1 MAAPHSLAP
10 AAAPNPAGDAYAE
23 LLSRTRDLHFEQR
36 AARDRWYSA
45 LTLPEKEQI
54 LFEFEVLLKATACF
68 ANPRNHPGPPRKT
81 AIVAYDFRSGV
92 AVLRDGLQRAVDLCR
107 QLLGSRERSL
117 IFHRYLE
124 TVLPEDNL
132 RARLASEGLSQTTP
146 TDSLVALRHALSN
159 TVEVVQGLLRA
170 PQIPYRLFYSSHTL
184 VQREIG
190 RNTFFNPLTAL
201 EFRPEFDRLQSPDV
215 LRLIQTVPPGEAHRL
230 VALTFLALFRMLRY
244 LRLLS
249 EYCNETRPSVR
260 IGGRAYF
267 VLSVLRSDA
276 RALSDYLQ
284 KHSGRLLA
292 ESFRREVWSV
302 NATAICEHS
311 ARLRAHSHHLIGIK
325 SALECIASNLRL
337 EMRRAFQHDLPS
349 PDAHLPEPEFR
360 GAIDQAVLALRPA
373 LRNSILFLGKTLG
386 TNLEDKSV
394 FDDQLAKVETSDR
407 LRRDVWMFSQI
418 VRAFFSKAQHSA
430 PEDRWGPVNEF
441 QYVREFLGY
450 FRSMGYPLLR
460 AADYPHFTR
469 FLSAIGKLTD
479 TELVNPQ
486 TLDTAIREC
495 IAFHEFL
502 EQLFQQISRREELSD
517 SPFDRR
523 RAASALRLYL
533 GDGTE

>member
-1 MAAPHSLAP
+1 MAAPHSLP
-10 AAAPNPAGDAYAE
+10 PNAGPSPEADAYSE
-23 LLSRTRDLHFEQR
+23 LLSRTRDLHAEQR
-36 AARDRWYSA
+36 AARDRWYAA
-45 LTLPEKEQI
+45 LAVPDKEEL

-81 AIVAYDFRSGV
+81 AIVAYDFRSSL
-92 AVLRDGLQRAVDLCR
+92 AVLRDGLQRAVELCR
-107 QLLGSRERSL
+107 QLLGSRERTL

-132 RARLASEGLSQTTP
+132 RARLAGEGLSQATP

-170 PQIPYRLFYSSHTL
+170 SQIPYRLFYAAHTL

-190 RNTFFNPLTAL
+190 RNTYFNPLTAL
-201 EFRPEFDRLQSPDV
+201 EFRPEFDRLQSPEV
-215 LRLIQTVPPGEAHRL
+215 LRLIHTVPPGEAHRL
-230 VALTFLALFRMLRY
+230 VALTFLALFRMMRY

-249 EYCNETRPSVR
+249 SYSAESRQSTRTA
-260 IGGRAYF
+260 GRAYF

-292 ESFRREVWSV
+292 ESFRREIWTVT
-302 NATAICEHS
+302 ATQICESS
-311 ARLRAHSHHLIGIK
+311 ARLRTHSHRLIAIK
-325 SALECIASNLRL
+325 SALECVASNLRL
-337 EMRRAFQHDLPS
+337 EMRRTFQHDFPV
-349 PDAHLPEPEFR
+349 PDTHLPEQEFR
-360 GAIDQAVLALRPA
+360 DLTEQAVLGLRPA

-386 TNLEDKSV
+386 TNLEAEGV
-394 FDDQLAKVETSDR
+394 FNDHLAKVENSDR

-418 VRAFFSKAQHSA
+418 VRAFFSKAQHSS

-460 AADYPHFTR
+460 AADYPR
-469 FLSAIGKLTD
+469 FDRFMSAMSELTD
-479 TELVNPQ
+479 TELVDPLI
-486 TLDTAIREC
+486 LDRAISEC

-502 EQLFQQISRREELSD
+502 ETLFQQISRREELAN

-523 RAASALRLYL
+523 RAAGALRLYL
-533 GDGTE
+533 GDATE